1 MPENAIVKQ
10 TWGLQKRQ
18 SGNPAGKPK
27 GARHK
32 TTLTADRLMQD
43 DVGEIANAVITAAL
57 KGDMMAAKI
66 ILDRIAPVRRSRR
79 FDLPRVEGS
88 DDVAGTRAAVLGGVA
103 GGALTPG
110 DAADVFRLIDRTGSG
125 LAARAKR
132 VREAELAAARE
143 AESPAAPQG
152 GGEDAGAGNG
162 GLEALAKALSGKLNA
177 FKL

>member
-1 MPENAIVKQ
+1 MTMPENAIVKQ

-79 FDLPRVEGS
+79 FDLPSSPS
-88 DDVAGTRAAVLGGVA
+88 D
-103 GGALTPG
+103 
-110 DAADVFRLIDRTGSG
+110 
-125 LAARAKR
+125 
-132 VREAELAAARE
+132 
-143 AESPAAPQG
+143 
-152 GGEDAGAGNG
+152 
-162 GLEALAKALSGKLNA
+162 
-177 FKL
+177 